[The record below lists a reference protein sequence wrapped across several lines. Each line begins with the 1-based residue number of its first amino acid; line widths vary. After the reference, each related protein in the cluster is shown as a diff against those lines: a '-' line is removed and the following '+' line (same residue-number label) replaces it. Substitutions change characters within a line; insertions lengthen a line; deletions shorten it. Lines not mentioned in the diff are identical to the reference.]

1 MTAAKKVLDKI
12 TSYSS
17 VVIFIAM
24 VLMVTYQV
32 IARYFFKS
40 PSSVTEV
47 LTRYCF
53 VWLIIISAT
62 YMFGQREH
70 INISV
75 IKDKLPKT
83 PKMIVSIIIEL
94 VTICFAGLVM
104 VFIMVASCISIISAG
119 FQRILKPL
127 VILPFAGIA
136 IAMGAGGH
144 EISRSLVQYLKTFFG
159 FCISGALMVICVKTG
174 VTLCTSLVNFD
185 LSGASNIY
193 KCVLITVQSAITP
206 IVIAGLVKG
215 TDSMVQRMM

>member
-17 VVIFIAM
+17 VVILSNTFLAA
-24 VLMVTYQV
+24 V
-32 IARYFFKS
+32 ILFFKS

-104 VFIMVASCISIISAG
+104 VYGGFTITKMNLVQLDTILHIPTGVIYSIIPICGVIIIFYSIYNIG
-119 FQRILKPL
+119 LELK
-127 VILPFAGIA
+127 ANK
-136 IAMGAGGH
+136 
-144 EISRSLVQYLKTFFG
+144 Q
-159 FCISGALMVICVKTG
+159 
-174 VTLCTSLVNFD
+174 
-185 LSGASNIY
+185 
-193 KCVLITVQSAITP
+193 
-206 IVIAGLVKG
+206 
-215 TDSMVQRMM
+215 

>member
-62 YMFGQREH
+62 YMFESSP
-70 INISV
+70 NLCVNSSSSYISPSM
-75 IKDKLPKT
+75 LPL
-83 PKMIVSIIIEL
+83 SSGDLIEW
-94 VTICFAGLVM
+94 
-104 VFIMVASCISIISAG
+104 
-119 FQRILKPL
+119 
-127 VILPFAGIA
+127 
-136 IAMGAGGH
+136 
-144 EISRSLVQYLKTFFG
+144 SLVCHSTLSYQR
-159 FCISGALMVICVKTG
+159 FC
-174 VTLCTSLVNFD
+174 D
-185 LSGASNIY
+185 
-193 KCVLITVQSAITP
+193 
-206 IVIAGLVKG
+206 
-215 TDSMVQRMM
+215 

>member
-104 VFIMVASCISIISAG
+104 VYGGYNHKNESCTVRYNSS
-119 FQRILKPL
+119 
-127 VILPFAGIA
+127 
-136 IAMGAGGH
+136 
-144 EISRSLVQYLKTFFG
+144 Y
-159 FCISGALMVICVKTG
+159 
-174 VTLCTSLVNFD
+174 
-185 LSGASNIY
+185 SNRCHLFNY
-193 KCVLITVQSAITP
+193 SNMWCDYNLLQH
-206 IVIAGLVKG
+206 L
-215 TDSMVQRMM
+215 

>member
-62 YMFGQREH
+62 YMSDRES
-70 INISV
+70 ILIYRLLRIS
-75 IKDKLPKT
+75 
-83 PKMIVSIIIEL
+83 
-94 VTICFAGLVM
+94 
-104 VFIMVASCISIISAG
+104 
-119 FQRILKPL
+119 
-127 VILPFAGIA
+127 
-136 IAMGAGGH
+136 
-144 EISRSLVQYLKTFFG
+144 YLKH
-159 FCISGALMVICVKTG
+159 L
-174 VTLCTSLVNFD
+174 
-185 LSGASNIY
+185 
-193 KCVLITVQSAITP
+193 
-206 IVIAGLVKG
+206 
-215 TDSMVQRMM
+215 R